1 MHPRNLKDLY
11 SFDLY
16 IHPTKKEEEI
26 VAIHN
31 NQYEYITREF
41 SSKQEAMDDEDI
53 TCIRCYKCNKKIN
66 KKLEWFSNSPSSY
79 ICAGKC
85 WHHGYFSGKIKFKP
99 LDNGKYYVVKT
110 IKPIDKNGVEAIKQK
125 QTEIRE
131 RRKEKRHTR
140 ATR

>member
-1 MHPRNLKDLY
+1 MIKYTDKRL
-11 SFDLY
+11 
-16 IHPTKKEEEI
+16 
-26 VAIHN
+26 
-31 NQYEYITREF
+31 REQ
-41 SSKQEAMDDEDI
+41 SENAPCRKSI
-53 TCIRCYKCNKKIN
+53 GYKCNKKIN
-66 KKLEWFSNSPSSY
+66 KRLEWFSNSPSSY